1 MLLIYTVP
9 LEALVRSRQG
19 TIGLKIWNYR
29 FVLCKLFA
37 LIHYPKCFIKFCN
50 HCNLSWFLHW
60 QCGCISQ
67 CKHKI
72 L

>member
-1 MLLIYTVP
+1 MLLIYAVP

-50 HCNLSWFLHW
+50 HV
-60 QCGCISQ
+60 I
-67 CKHKI
+67 
-72 L
+72 